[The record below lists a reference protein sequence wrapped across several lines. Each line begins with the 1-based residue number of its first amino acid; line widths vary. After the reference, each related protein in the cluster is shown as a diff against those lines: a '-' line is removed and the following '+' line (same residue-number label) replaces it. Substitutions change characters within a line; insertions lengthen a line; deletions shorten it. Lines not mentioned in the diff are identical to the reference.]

1 MKKTMLAIAVLVA
14 AVAASF
20 AQPKRIPNANFIPDS
35 LKQGACA
42 VVRTDSTIT
51 ECTSPLM
58 MTSRHVFTIT
68 VLNKDGAEYGH
79 FVEHTKKGSSLKGFS
94 GTLYDANGAKKRTFW
109 KNDLTST
116 GLSTNTADDYTTH
129 YLEISSPSYPYTITW
144 EWEVSHSDGY
154 ISIPPFAPAYYTGVS
169 VERASYTL
177 ITHNNRQYSSKAV
190 NTDIRPEVHIEKN
203 TRTEVWRM
211 SGLRPY
217 REDAF
222 MPPSKSVLPH
232 IYFTPHEFHYL
243 GTRGNASTWEEYG
256 KWQWSLMEGR
266 GILPPELKQAVHSI
280 TDTIPLRREKIK
292 ALYNYLGRT
301 TRYVSIQLGLGSLQP
316 MSAEEVYKNG
326 FGDCKGLSNYL
337 KAMLKECGIESHYAE
352 INTKYPRI
360 LKDNTSVLQTNHV
373 VLKVPDP
380 AGDLWLECTN
390 PQIPFGYIHE
400 DIAGHDAVVYSNGTA
415 HIETV
420 PSYPDTLNRIVSN
433 VTVKMDNNGECLIRI
448 KETYA
453 NRCAEQLLGLS
464 SEDLNTQK
472 ELLKGQLKIP
482 SCTVD
487 SVFITEHHTQRPSV
501 ELEYVCRSTSWIRHS
516 SGRIFIPASIFK
528 GQQDR
533 FNRKR
538 ELDIEISSGHVWESS
553 LTIELPGTYI
563 MESGIADVDTTSCM
577 GYYRCSSSISGNRV
591 EIISS
596 RKYMRGKYPKEMAG
610 QIKGFISIATGL
622 AEKKIILR
630 KQ

>member
-1 MKKTMLAIAVLVA
+1 MKKTMLTIAVLVA
-14 AVAASF
+14 AGAASF

-144 EWEVSHSDGY
+144 EWEVSHSNGY

-177 ITHNNRQYSSKAV
+177 ITHNNSQYSSKAV

-266 GILPPELKQAVHSI
+266 DILPPELKQAVHSI

-337 KAMLKECGIESHYAE
+337 KAMLKECG
-352 INTKYPRI
+352 
-360 LKDNTSVLQTNHV
+360 
-373 VLKVPDP
+373 
-380 AGDLWLECTN
+380 
-390 PQIPFGYIHE
+390 
-400 DIAGHDAVVYSNGTA
+400 YS
-415 HIETV
+415 E
-420 PSYPDTLNRIVSN
+420 
-433 VTVKMDNNGECLIRI
+433 
-448 KETYA
+448 
-453 NRCAEQLLGLS
+453 
-464 SEDLNTQK
+464 
-472 ELLKGQLKIP
+472 
-482 SCTVD
+482 
-487 SVFITEHHTQRPSV
+487 
-501 ELEYVCRSTSWIRHS
+501 IRH
-516 SGRIFIPASIFK
+516 K
-528 GQQDR
+528 
-533 FNRKR
+533 
-538 ELDIEISSGHVWESS
+538 S
-553 LTIELPGTYI
+553 LTFGICRMYI
-563 MESGIADVDTTSCM
+563 
-577 GYYRCSSSISGNRV
+577 
-591 EIISS
+591 
-596 RKYMRGKYPKEMAG
+596 GK
-610 QIKGFISIATGL
+610 
-622 AEKKIILR
+622 
-630 KQ
+630 KQQVC